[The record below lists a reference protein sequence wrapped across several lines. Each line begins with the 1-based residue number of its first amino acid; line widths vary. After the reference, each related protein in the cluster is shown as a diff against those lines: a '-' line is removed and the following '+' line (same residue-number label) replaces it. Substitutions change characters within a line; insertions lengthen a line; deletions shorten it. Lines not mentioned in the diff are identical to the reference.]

1 MSLRI
6 VYMGTPEIARV
17 CLERIYQD
25 GHDIAAVYTKIDT
38 PKNRGMKLTA
48 SPVKEFALA
57 HEIPVIQPQT
67 FKDETV
73 VEELRALNPDLICVV
88 AYGKILPQ
96 AVLDI
101 PKYGCINIH
110 ASLLPHLRGAGPI
123 QWSILQGEAE
133 TGVTAMYLSAGMDE
147 GDMIDRI
154 VTPIEDTDTTE
165 TLTKKLSDTGAEL
178 LSRTVTAIGNGTATR
193 TPQDPAQATYAP
205 MLKKDMAPIDWS
217 KTPREISCQVRG
229 LIPWPVATMELHGKP
244 CKVFSVKILD
254 KTTEKAPGTFVAVT
268 KKGLEVA
275 CGGGTVIL
283 VEEVQA
289 QGGKRMRCADYLR
302 GHPITIEE

>member
-1 MSLRI
+1 MRI

-25 GHDIAAVYTKIDT
+25 GHEIAAVYTKIDT

-57 HEIPVIQPQT
+57 HDLPVIQPTT
-67 FKDETV
+67 FREESV
-73 VEELRALNPDLICVV
+73 VEELRQLNPELICVV
-88 AYGKILPQ
+88 AYGKLLPQ

-123 QWSILQGEAE
+123 QWSILQGEKE

-154 VTPIEDTDTTE
+154 VTPIADTDTTE
-165 TLTKKLSDTGAEL
+165 TLTEKLSETGAEL
-178 LSRTVTAIGNGTATR
+178 LSRTVTAIGNGTVVR

-205 MLKKDMAPIDWS
+205 MLKKDMSPIDWS
-217 KTPREISCQVRG
+217 KTPWEISCQVRG

-254 KTTEKAPGTFVAVT
+254 KTTDKAPGTPVAVT

-275 CGGGTVIL
+275 CGSGNVVL

>member
-1 MSLRI
+1 
-6 VYMGTPEIARV
+6 
-17 CLERIYQD
+17 
-25 GHDIAAVYTKIDT
+25 
-38 PKNRGMKLTA
+38 
-48 SPVKEFALA
+48 
-57 HEIPVIQPQT
+57 
-67 FKDETV
+67 
-73 VEELRALNPDLICVV
+73 
-88 AYGKILPQ
+88 
-96 AVLDI
+96 
-101 PKYGCINIH
+101 
-110 ASLLPHLRGAGPI
+110 
-123 QWSILQGEAE
+123 
-133 TGVTAMYLSAGMDE
+133 
-147 GDMIDRI
+147 
-154 VTPIEDTDTTE
+154 
-165 TLTKKLSDTGAEL
+165 
-178 LSRTVTAIGNGTATR
+178 
-193 TPQDPAQATYAP
+193 

-302 GHPITIEE
+302 GHPITIDE